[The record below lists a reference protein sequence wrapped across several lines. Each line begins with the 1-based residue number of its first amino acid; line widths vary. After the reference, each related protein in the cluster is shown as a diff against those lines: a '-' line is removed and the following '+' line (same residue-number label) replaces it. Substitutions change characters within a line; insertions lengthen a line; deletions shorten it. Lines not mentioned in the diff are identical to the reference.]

1 MAEVNGVTNANTA
14 NNTNSND
21 INKANDANA
30 TKTGRGT
37 RIVKKGQD
45 MDKNAFF
52 KILAAELS
60 NQDPSNAK
68 DGTEYVSQ
76 MAQFSSLE
84 QMVNLNTTMKFTGAN
99 SLIGKTVNLNKL
111 DPNGKFYNGLVTS
124 VIKNGDSV
132 QLNVLVGQK
141 KDDKGNEVPDI
152 QKFDIENVT
161 EIDDAGSINNYTNT
175 MNNTNDFLNASVLIG
190 RTVELKAKDSTNKN
204 YVGVVKAVS
213 RADGEI
219 KVTVDIGNNETKDF
233 QYDEITNVK
242 SI

>member
-1 MAEVNGVTNANTA
+1 MAEVNGVTNTA

-111 DPNGKFYNGLVTS
+111 DQNGKFYNGLVTS
-124 VIKNGDSV
+124 VIKNGDTV

-141 KDDKGNEVPDI
+141 KDDKGNQVPDI
-152 QKFDIENVT
+152 QKFDIDNVT
-161 EIDDAGSINNYTNT
+161 EIDDQSSINNYTNT

-204 YVGVVKAVS
+204 YVGVIKAVS
-213 RADGEI
+213 RGIDGI
-219 KVTVDIGNNETKDF
+219 KVTVDIGNSETKDF

-242 SI
+242 SS